1 MIFQLQAEPVS
12 SEWGAGAASAD
23 KDLSIE
29 EMLNYAVQDEY
40 LARAEYE
47 AIIGKFGSQ
56 KPFSNIIKSEENHIS
71 WLKDAFKDKGLVMPA
86 DRANEYV
93 VLPSSLKEA
102 FQTGV
107 AAEIENIKMYEIF
120 IASDLI
126 KKPDNDSLKS
136 LFIRLRD
143 ASKNH
148 LSAFKNGLAKY

>member
-1 MIFQLQAEPVS
+1 
-12 SEWGAGAASAD
+12 
-23 KDLSIE
+23 
-29 EMLNYAVQDEY
+29 
-40 LARAEYE
+40 
-47 AIIGKFGSQ
+47 
-56 KPFSNIIKSEENHIS
+56 
-71 WLKDAFKDKGLVMPA
+71 MPA

-120 IASDLI
+120 IASELVSR
-126 KKPDNDSLKS
+126 PENSSLKS